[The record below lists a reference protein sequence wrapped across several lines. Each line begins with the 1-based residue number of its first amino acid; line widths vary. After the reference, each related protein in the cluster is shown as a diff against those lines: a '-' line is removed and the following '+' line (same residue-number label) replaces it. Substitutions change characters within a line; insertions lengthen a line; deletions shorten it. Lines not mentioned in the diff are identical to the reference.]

1 MKGVKL
7 MFEYFLRDGETP
19 EEFQYRVCLDK
30 MEGKIRTWDKVA
42 DIINDVLG
50 LDKGESTYR
59 KAFKKRYDNLKMQN
73 FSSSEGGWDD
83 FSSTSPSIIPIDNE
97 EDEDYKK
104 KTDLRDW
111 ANYKRKV
118 LRDEARIDRII
129 KALKEPIRL
138 LPSLVVSDV
147 IEEGVNEAILTIS
160 DWHYG
165 DKIINF
171 YNEFDRKIF
180 NERLQ
185 NLQDRVLQYCKR
197 NSVKRLHVLNLG
209 DLFAGNI
216 HVSNR
221 VTAEM
226 DVITQIKEVA
236 EALATFLNNLSN
248 EISDTRY
255 YSVLDNHSRT
265 NKVYTEHIEKEN
277 LGRLIDWWLEERLKG
292 SNLNI
297 IQEKIDDNIGFLQ
310 LENGKNVFFTHGHLD
325 NGINNVVQNY
335 TLSSGKIAHYVF
347 LGHWHNKKQ
356 KEYQGSK
363 VFVNGSLRGV
373 DDYALSKRLF
383 AKPSQN
389 LVIFDGEDEID
400 ISVNLG

>member
-1 MKGVKL
+1 

-42 DIINDVLG
+42 DIINDALG

-59 KAFKKRYDNLKMQN
+59 KNFKKRYDNLKKQN
-73 FSSSEGGWDD
+73 ISSVEGDWDG
-83 FSSTSPSIIPIDNE
+83 FPTHSPSLDE
-97 EDEDYKK
+97 AMEMEDDDYKK

-111 ANYKRKV
+111 ANYRRKV
-118 LRDEARIDRII
+118 LRDEARIERII
-129 KALKEPIRL
+129 EALKEPISL
-138 LPSLVVSDV
+138 LPLLEIKEVN
-147 IEEGVNEAILTIS
+147 EGGTNEAILTIS

-171 YNEFDRKIF
+171 YNEFDKKIF
-180 NERLQ
+180 FERLQ
-185 NLQDRVLQYCKR
+185 DLQDRTLEYCRR
-197 NSVKRLHVLNLG
+197 NSVGKLHVLNLG

-221 VTAEM
+221 VTAEI

-248 EISDTRY
+248 QIGETRY

-292 SNLNI
+292 SNLKI
-297 IQEKIDDNIGFLQ
+297 VQEKIDDNIGFLQ

-389 LVIFDGEDEID
+389 LVIFEGEDEID
-400 ISVNLG
+400 ISINLG